1 MGEDTPALYVGVD
14 VGGTNIAA
22 ALVRESG
29 EVVAR
34 GKRRTPQEGT
44 PGQSLEQIL
53 GAIDDVL
60 GEAKVAADGLTGI
73 GLGIAGPV
81 EPETGR
87 VVKTPNMNL
96 GGLQVVAPV
105 EERFG
110 VPAALGNDVNVGT
123 LGEWWLGAARGARS
137 AFGIFVGTGIG
148 GGLIID
154 GKLVTGARNAAAE
167 VGHMVMEL
175 DGPLCGCGNRGC
187 FEAMASRTAI
197 ERDIREAIDSG
208 RESAIAE
215 LLDGDLSRVKSGA
228 LKKALAA
235 GDGLVT
241 EVMNHACEVLGYAC
255 LSVQHL
261 IDPEVIVLGG
271 GVVEACGDFVMP
283 IVEKILRED
292 PFLGGQPGGRVVES
306 QLGDDAGVLGAV
318 ALAMARLGRMPEAA
332 LTDPLPHYPT
342 IQGTEFGSVTIDGRT
357 YEKDVCIRAG
367 GKVKRRKKKPVKAQY
382 GTSHKIGPA
391 ELNKVCKG
399 DPELLVVGTGQSGS
413 AALTPDGAEF
423 LAEHGIRVVAVPTPR
438 AIEEFNRAEGRKAA
452 LLHVTC

>member
-1 MGEDTPALYVGVD
+1 VAEDAPGLYVGVD
-14 VGGTNIAA
+14 VGGTNIAT

-29 EVVAR
+29 EILAR
-34 GKRRTPQEGT
+34 GKRRTPKDGT
-44 PGQSLEQIL
+44 PGQSLEQVL
-53 GAIDDVL
+53 GAIEDVL
-60 GEAKVAADGLTGI
+60 GEGDVPAPDLAGI

-81 EPETGR
+81 EPDTGR

-96 GGLQVVAPV
+96 GGLQVVDPV

-154 GKLVTGARNAAAE
+154 GRLVTGARNAAAE
-167 VGHMVMEL
+167 VGHMIMAP
-175 DGPLCGCGNRGC
+175 DGPLCGCGSHGC

-197 ERDIREAIDSG
+197 EREIRQAVESG
-208 RESAIAE
+208 RESAIVE
-215 LLDGDLSRVKSGA
+215 ILDGDLSRVKSGA

-235 GDGLVT
+235 NDELVI
-241 EVMNHACEVLGYAC
+241 EVMTRACEVLADAC
-255 LSVQHL
+255 LSIQHL

-283 IVEKILRED
+283 IVEKRLRED
-292 PFLGGQPGGRVVES
+292 PFLGGRPGGRVAES

-318 ALAMARLGRMPEAA
+318 ALAMARLGRVPDGVSSEPE
-332 LTDPLPHYPT
+332 PRYPR
-342 IQGTEFGSVTIDGRT
+342 IQSTEFGSVTIDGRT

-367 GKVKRRKKKPVKAQY
+367 GKVKKRKKKRVKKQY

-391 ELNKVCKG
+391 ELSKVCKG
-399 DPELLVVGTGQSGS
+399 DPEILVIGTGQSGS

-423 LAEHGIRVVAVPTPR
+423 LSEHGIRVLAVPTPE
-438 AIEEFNRAEGRKAA
+438 AIEEFNKAEGRKAA
-452 LLHVTC
+452 LIHVTC